1 MARIIKYTTY
11 NYWSEGG
18 KLTKMTRHIVR
29 VQSKNGALYIHLP
42 KQLVDRWN
50 LNKGEYVEIL
60 VDDEKAIIR
69 KI

>member
-1 MARIIKYTTY
+1 MTNETR
-11 NYWSEGG
+11 
-18 KLTKMTRHIVR
+18 MTRHIVR

-50 LNKGEYVEIL
+50 LNKGDYVELI
-60 VDDEKAIIR
+60 VDDEKAIMR